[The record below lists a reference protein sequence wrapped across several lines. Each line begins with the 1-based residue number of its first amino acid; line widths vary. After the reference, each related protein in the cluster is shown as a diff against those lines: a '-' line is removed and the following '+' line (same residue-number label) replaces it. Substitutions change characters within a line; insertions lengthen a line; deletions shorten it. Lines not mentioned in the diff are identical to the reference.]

1 MQRPVHAPRA
11 LVSAVALAASL
22 VFGCGASV
30 ESPATDAAPGDA
42 TTSDAPAGCRLS
54 DGSFCA
60 LGASCPSPDGCTTCS
75 CQPDG
80 QVLCTLRACATDAGP
95 SVDVTPLP
103 DTGARPDAGAP
114 RDVGAPS
121 DLGVVDAGVMDGGY
135 GEAGVVEAS
144 VPGDA
149 NPATDAGTPS
159 SDIGYSAVCNV
170 SGGPTFPALGRTC
183 AASTD
188 CATFVHQT
196 DCCGNSRAF
205 GVSVLA
211 LGALQAL
218 EDTCRPL
225 YPRCGCPSRA
235 PVLDD
240 GSSGSFG
247 GPYPVDC
254 VSGQCRTHGP

>member
-1 MQRPVHAPRA
+1 MPLSPAAPRKK
-11 LVSAVALAASL
+11 LAAIMSAL
-22 VFGCGASV
+22 NEEANLGA
-30 ESPATDAAPGDA
+30 ALDD
-42 TTSDAPAGCRLS
+42 
-54 DGSFCA
+54 A
-60 LGASCPSPDGCTTCS
+60 LGAMERLGIDGEIEWS
-75 CQPDG
+75 
-80 QVLCTLRACATDAGP
+80 
-95 SVDVTPLP
+95 
-103 DTGARPDAGAP
+103 GARPDAGAP

-211 LGALQAL
+211 LGALL
-218 EDTCRPL
+218 GR
-225 YPRCGCPSRA
+225 
-235 PVLDD
+235 
-240 GSSGSFG
+240 FG
-247 GPYPVDC
+247 DLFLGHARVP
-254 VSGQCRTHGP
+254 